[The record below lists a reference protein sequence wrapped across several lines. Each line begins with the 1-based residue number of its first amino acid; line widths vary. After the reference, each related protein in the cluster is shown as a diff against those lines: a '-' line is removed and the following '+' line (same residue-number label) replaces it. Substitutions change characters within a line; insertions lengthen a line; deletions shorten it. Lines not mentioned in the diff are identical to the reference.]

1 MDLLSILGLP
11 ESSELIEQ
19 LTEALTHSSFLG
31 SANKRDYQRLEFLG
45 DAVLGLVMSD
55 MLYKNLFDI
64 SVSTEGELTQAKSKL
79 TQDIVLAHVGKEW
92 KISQFIKS
100 SPDHPISDRVQAD
113 VVEAIIG
120 AVYIEL
126 GYPSAYALIL
136 DHHEVFFETFHEV
149 SGAQDN
155 PKNLLQ
161 EYVQHHSRKPDLA
174 KTGPYY
180 SVTRQSGPSNH
191 PLFQIKVT
199 IELHGKTYSADGSGR
214 TKLIAEKEAARKLF
228 QKLLD

>member
-1 MDLLSILGLP
+1 M
-11 ESSELIEQ
+11 
-19 LTEALTHSSFLG
+19 
-31 SANKRDYQRLEFLG
+31 
-45 DAVLGLVMSD
+45 
-55 MLYKNLFDI
+55 
-64 SVSTEGELTQAKSKL
+64 
-79 TQDIVLAHVGKEW
+79 LAHVGKEW

-120 AVYIEL
+120 AVYLTL

-136 DHHEVFFETFHEV
+136 DHHEVFFEIFHEV

-199 IELHGKTYSADGSGR
+199 IELHVKTYSAVGSGR
-214 TKLIAEKEAARKLF
+214 TKLIAEKEAARKLL